1 MILSKPL
8 DRNIS
13 TAFGIAL
20 SRLLS
25 IVTERILKVEK
36 TQMKI
41 HLETHLDRHL
51 ELEAAYG
58 VGLYLRKGTPLEAL
72 LQAQLE
78 AETVVH
84 MYDPTSGGRGE

>member
-51 ELEAAYG
+51 EPEAYSVA
-58 VGLYLRKGTPLEAL
+58 LYLRKAMPLVAL